1 VLVIRPIHPKR
12 EGSVPSSGAVRR
24 GGRRFPDRESLL
36 TDTRHS
42 SAYGSANGSAN
53 GAVRVPERGVTLVL
67 GGGGARGLAHLGVL
81 NALEAASIPV
91 RAIVGNSA
99 GAIMA
104 ASWLQHPDAQSAT
117 RHVLAFQYS
126 QAFRR
131 LGLSF
136 RPTRQQERHRPSFLR
151 RILTGWR
158 SQVAMHLLFRR
169 ASLFHRRRLEVLI
182 GAAVHPGRLEELR
195 LPLWVVAL
203 DLRSG
208 EPVVI
213 GNGDLHTVLTAAAS
227 VAGFFPPV
235 PYEGRLLIDSG
246 LADNLPVL
254 AARER
259 IGGPIVA
266 VNLSCDLDDR
276 CEPGM
281 TGIEAL
287 LRSEELA
294 SRWNNRQRAGLADVR
309 IEPRLGSRYWL
320 DFSNPEEIVAAGE
333 AAARAAL
340 DAIRRL
346 VAGTSAATPTPSPAP
361 AQPSSPLH

>member
-1 VLVIRPIHPKR
+1 MYRMGP
-12 EGSVPSSGAVRR
+12 VPRRGTVRR
-24 GGRRFPDRESLL
+24 GRRRFPARESPL
-36 TDTRHS
+36 TDSRN
-42 SAYGSANGSAN
+42 GSANGSAH
-53 GAVRVPERGVTLVL
+53 GGVRGPEHGVTLVL

-81 NALEAASIPV
+81 KVLEEAAIPV
-91 RAIVGNSA
+91 RAVVGNSA

-104 ASWLQHPDAQSAT
+104 ASWLQHADARTAI
-117 RHVLAFQYS
+117 RHVLSFQHS

-136 RPTRQQERHRPSFLR
+136 RPTRQRIGRPPSFLR
-151 RILTGWR
+151 RILSGWR
-158 SQVAMHLLFRR
+158 SHVAMHLLFRR
-169 ASLFHRRRLEVLI
+169 ASLFHRRRLEILV
-182 GAAVHPGRLEELR
+182 GAAVRPGRLEQLR

-208 EPVVI
+208 EPVVL

-235 PYEGRLLIDSG
+235 ALGGHLLIDSG

-259 IGGPIVA
+259 TDGPIVA

-287 LRSEELA
+287 LRGEELA
-294 SRWNNRQRAGLADVR
+294 SRWNNRQRAGLAEVR

-320 DFSNPEEIVAAGE
+320 DFSDPESIVAAGE

-346 VAGTSAATPTPSPAP
+346 VPEPAAPSGATPAATQPAT
-361 AQPSSPLH
+361 PLH